1 MQIPR
6 QTNMQTP
13 PQTPMQPPRSHTTW
27 IAVADDVRARIFLSR
42 SDQPLRELEDLMQ
55 PQSRSDD
62 HERDADSK
70 GHYGSAGIAG
80 SGSPGHH
87 GTIHGSGHSA
97 EPRTSTDDKLE
108 AQFARRL
115 AQRLEGAR
123 REGAYEH
130 LILIAAPRFLG
141 RVRAQLSPQV
151 MKRLAHTIA
160 KDLTKLSVTDIE
172 SRLQAQALLEPAK
185 PLGPLGPLG
194 Q

>member
-13 PQTPMQPPRSHTTW
+13 LQTPMQPPRSHTTW
-27 IAVADDVRARIFLSR
+27 IAVADDSRARIFLSR
-42 SDQPLRELEDLMQ
+42 SDQPLRELEDLVQ
-55 PQSRSDD
+55 PESRLDD
-62 HERDADSK
+62 HDHHADAR
-70 GHYGSAGIAG
+70 GHYGSAGIGG

-87 GTIHGSGHSA
+87 GTIHGAGHSA
-97 EPRTSTDDKLE
+97 EPRTSPDDKLE
-108 AQFARRL
+108 TRFARYL

-185 PLGPLGPLG
+185 PLAPLGPLG

>member
-1 MQIPR
+1 
-6 QTNMQTP
+6 MQT
-13 PQTPMQPPRSHTTW
+13 PRSHTTW
-27 IAVADDVRARIFLSR
+27 IAVADDSRARIFLSR
-42 SDQPLRELEDLMQ
+42 SDQPMRELENLVQ
-55 PQSRSDD
+55 PESRLDE
-62 HERDADSK
+62 HERHADAK
-70 GHYGSAGIAG
+70 GHYDSAGIAG
-80 SGSPGHH
+80 SGSPGHD

-97 EPRTSTDDKLE
+97 EPRTSTENKHE

-172 SRLQAQALLEPAK
+172 SRLHAQSLLEPAK
-185 PLGPLGPLG
+185 PLSPLGLSGALG